1 MAFDPSA
8 FMNTPAD
15 PLPTA
20 YEVVPE
26 GEYQMLLDSD
36 LKMLEVRKIE
46 GVSSKSG
53 EPYLFY
59 QIELSCLVLDEKVK
73 QKLGRDKVTA
83 RMRINL
89 DLDEAGKLNS
99 GPNRNVALGQ
109 LREALGQNKTG
120 WTPQQLLGAGPFIGR
135 VKHVADKKNPDV
147 KYAEISNVA
156 KIT

>member
-1 MAFDPSA
+1 MAFDPQQ

-15 PLPTA
+15 PLPVS
-20 YEVVPE
+20 YEVIPE

-36 LKMLEVRKIE
+36 PKMLEVRKIE

-53 EPYLFY
+53 DPYLFY
-59 QIELSCLVLDEKVK
+59 QLELSCLVLDEKVK
-73 QKLGRDKVTA
+73 AKLGRDKVTA

-89 DLDEAGKLNS
+89 DFDGDGKLTN

-109 LREALGQNKTG
+109 LRDALGQNKPG
-120 WTPQQLLGAGPFIGR
+120 WTPAQLLGAGPFIGR
-135 VKHVADKKNPDV
+135 VKHSSSKTNPEQKFAEVV
-147 KYAEISNVA
+147 KAG

>member
-1 MAFDPSA
+1 MAFDPNA

-20 YEVVPE
+20 YEVIPE
-26 GEYQMLLDSD
+26 GEYQMILDSD
-36 LKMLEVRKIE
+36 PKMLEVRKVE

-53 EPYLFY
+53 DPYLFY

-73 QKLGRDKVTA
+73 AKLGRDKVTA

-89 DLDEAGKLNS
+89 DLDDNGKLNA
-99 GPNRNVALGQ
+99 GPNKNVALGQ

-135 VKHVADKKNPDV
+135 IKHQASRTNPEVKFAEVV
-147 KYAEISNVA
+147 KAG